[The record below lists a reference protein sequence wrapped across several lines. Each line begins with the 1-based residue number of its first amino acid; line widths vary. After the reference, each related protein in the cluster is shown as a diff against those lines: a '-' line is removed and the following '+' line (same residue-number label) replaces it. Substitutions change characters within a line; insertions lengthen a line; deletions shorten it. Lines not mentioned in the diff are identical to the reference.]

1 MDLRFRGTFL
11 LPAALPAVLLFATIR
26 PLPAGDLPAWAYG
39 TKVSDASAAAAR
51 TLPKHERPPANEPK
65 HLPGSK
71 YTFTRAQANNFF
83 GPGDWFPDDHPKMPE
98 IVAHGRKPDIWACS
112 LCHYPNGK
120 GRPEN
125 AGVSGLPVSYFI
137 HQMRDFRDGSR
148 KSADPQ
154 KKNTKLMAQYA
165 KAMTDEEIKQAAEY
179 FGAMKWTPWI
189 KVVETDKVPK
199 NHLSVGMFLPI
210 EGAGKEP
217 LGDRIIEMPVNPE
230 ATEQL
235 RDSHSGFIAYVPVG
249 SVAKGRELATGGAGK
264 TVRCAVCHG
273 ADLRG
278 MGPVPGIAGRSP
290 SYLMRQMYD
299 MQQGSRNGEWTQLMK
314 PVVASLSND
323 DMLEIVAYVSSLEP

>member
-1 MDLRFRGTFL
+1 M
-11 LPAALPAVLLFATIR
+11 
-26 PLPAGDLPAWAYG
+26 
-39 TKVSDASAAAAR
+39 
-51 TLPKHERPPANEPK
+51 PKHERPPANEPK
-65 HLPGSK
+65 HLPGSTF
-71 YTFTRAQANNFF
+71 TFTRAQANNLF
-83 GPGDWFPDDHPKMPE
+83 GPADWFPNDHPKMPE

-125 AGVSGLPVSYFI
+125 AGVSGLPTSYFI
-137 HQMRDFRDGSR
+137 HQMHDFRDGLR
-148 KSADPQ
+148 KSADLQ

-165 KAMTDEEIKQAAEY
+165 KAMTDDEIKEAAEY

-189 KVVETDKVPK
+189 KVVETNTVPK
-199 NHLSVGMFLPI
+199 NHLSVGMFLPL

-235 RDSHSGFIAYVPVG
+235 RDSHSGFIAYAPIG
-249 SVAKGRELATGGAGK
+249 SVKKGERLVTEGAGK

-273 ADLRG
+273 AGLKG

-299 MQQGSRNGEWTQLMK
+299 MRQGARNGEWTQLMK
-314 PVVASLSND
+314 PVVANLSNE
-323 DMLEIVAYVSSLEP
+323 DMLNIVAYVSSLQP